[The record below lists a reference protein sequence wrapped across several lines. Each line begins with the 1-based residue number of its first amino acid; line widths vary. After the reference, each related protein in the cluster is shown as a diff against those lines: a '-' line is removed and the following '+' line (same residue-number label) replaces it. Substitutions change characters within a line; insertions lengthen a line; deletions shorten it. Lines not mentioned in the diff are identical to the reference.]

1 MINNYVKSVTLINEL
16 YDIIKMFPEE
26 ANNEG
31 LRSAT
36 EGANDKYLRSAKSSP
51 RIKNSGTGI

>member
-1 MINNYVKSVTLINEL
+1 MQKLD
-16 YDIIKMFPEE
+16 DIFEMLPEE